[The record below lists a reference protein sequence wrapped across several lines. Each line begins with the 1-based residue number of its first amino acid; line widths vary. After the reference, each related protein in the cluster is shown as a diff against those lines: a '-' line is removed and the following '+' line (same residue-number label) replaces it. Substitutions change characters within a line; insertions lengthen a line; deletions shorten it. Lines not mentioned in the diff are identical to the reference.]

1 MSESKD
7 VMFMHFVLGLAHN
20 GMVQLGKVINP
31 ITNQV
36 ERDLQSAKA
45 TIDLL
50 MLLRDKTKGNL
61 AKEEQ
66 DVLAQALS
74 TLQLNYVEESNTT
87 EKK

>member
-1 MSESKD
+1 MSEPQD
-7 VMFMHFVLGLAHN
+7 VMFIHFVLGLAHS
-20 GMVQLGKVINP
+20 GMVQLGKIMNP
-31 ITNQV
+31 VTKQV

-61 AKEEQ
+61 SKEEQ

-74 TLQLNYVEESNTT
+74 SLQLNYVEESNKE